1 MQLMR
6 FKTSENK
13 CSDKLAFLKRKRFI
27 TGIFHKE
34 RGGYITATASYI
46 VTIYI
51 RDSESDFHSY
61 PKSFEELVTI
71 RSYHSGTCELQLS
84 RTLCSD

>member
-51 RDSESDFHSY
+51 LDSESDFRFY
-61 PKSFEELVTI
+61 PTNFEELAKVHF
-71 RSYHSGTCELQLS
+71 YLSGTYAFQLNRMPGS
-84 RTLCSD
+84 A

>member
-1 MQLMR
+1 MQLMC

-27 TGIFHKE
+27 ADIFHKK

-51 RDSESDFHSY
+51 QDSE
-61 PKSFEELVTI
+61 
-71 RSYHSGTCELQLS
+71 
-84 RTLCSD
+84 